1 MTPVAD
7 VDFPETL
14 GFLFEPARYKVLY
27 GGRGG
32 AKSWSVARALL
43 VLGTETPLRI
53 LCARELQGSIADSV
67 HKLLSDQVAELGLS
81 NFYVIQKLTI
91 TGVNG
96 TEFLFAGLKNNIGSI
111 RSKEGI
117 DRVWVEEANL
127 VSKASWDTLIPTIRK
142 DGSEIWITFNPELD
156 TDVTW
161 KRFVEKPPANAVVR
175 KIGWQENPWFP
186 KVLVDEKADLEERD
200 PDSALVVWE
209 GHTRQV
215 LDGAIYANE
224 IRAATKADR
233 TTGRVPYDPSKPV
246 QTFWDL
252 GWADSTSIWFA
263 QIIGFETRVID
274 YYTNQQKS
282 LEHYQLVLQ
291 QRGYILGTCW
301 LPHDA
306 RAKQLGTGRSVEEM
320 LRASGRTVLIVP
332 QLSVEDGI
340 NAARTQFANCWF
352 DAEQCADGLSA
363 LRRYRYD
370 VNVDGDRSRKPL
382 HDDASHGADAF
393 RYLAVAL
400 KERQVRPEPT
410 PKPRPMRVSNSS
422 WMGAD

>member
-1 MTPVAD
+1 
-7 VDFPETL
+7 L
-14 GFLFEPARYKVLY
+14 
-27 GGRGG
+27 
-32 AKSWSVARALL
+32 
-43 VLGTETPLRI
+43 
-53 LCARELQGSIADSV
+53 
-67 HKLLSDQVAELGLS
+67 
-81 NFYVIQKLTI
+81 
-91 TGVNG
+91 
-96 TEFLFAGLKNNIGSI
+96 

-127 VSKASWDTLIPTIRK
+127 VSKASWDVLIPTIRK

-161 KRFVEKPPANAVVR
+161 QRFVLHPPTSAVVR
-175 KIGWQENPWFP
+175 KIGWRDNPWFP
-186 KVLVDEKADLEERD
+186 QVLMDEKADLEQRD

-224 IRAATKADR
+224 IRAATKDNR
-233 TTGRVPYDPSKPV
+233 IGKVPYDATKPV

-252 GWADSTSIWFA
+252 GWADSTSIFFG
-263 QIIGFETRVID
+263 QVIGFETRVID
-274 YYTNQQKS
+274 YYSNEQQP
-282 LEHYQLVLQ
+282 LEHYQQVIQ
-291 QRGYILGTCW
+291 NRGYVLGTCW

-320 LRASGRTVLIVP
+320 LRSSGRTVKIVP

-340 NAARTQFANCWF
+340 NAARTMFANCWF
-352 DAEQCADGLSA
+352 DAERCADGLNA

-370 VNVDGDRSRKPL
+370 VDSHNGQRSRKPL

-400 KERQVRPEPT
+400 KEKAKVGREPFNLPPT
-410 PKPRPMRVSNSS
+410 LAGPRS
-422 WMGAD
+422 WMAM

>member
-1 MTPVAD
+1 MSD
-7 VDFPETL
+7 IEFPQALE
-14 GFLFEPARYKVLY
+14 FLFQAARYKVLY

-32 AKSWSVARALL
+32 SKSWSVARALL
-43 VLGTETPLRI
+43 IQGAEQPLRI
-53 LCARELQGSIADSV
+53 LCARELQGSIMDSV
-67 HKLLSDQVAELGLS
+67 HKLLSDQITELGLAG
-81 NFYVIQKLTI
+81 FYEVQRNTI
-91 TGVNG
+91 LGANG
-96 TEFLFAGLKNNIGSI
+96 SEFIFAGLRNNIGSI

-161 KRFVEKPPANAVVR
+161 QRFVLHPPPSAVVR

-186 KVLVDEKADLEERD
+186 QVLIQEKADLELRD

-215 LDGAIYANE
+215 LDGAIYAAE
-224 IRAATKADR
+224 IRAATRDNR
-233 TTGRVPYDPSKPV
+233 ITRVPYDPSKPV

-252 GWADSTSIWFA
+252 GWADSTSIFFA
-263 QIIGFETRVID
+263 QVIGFETRVID
-274 YYTNQQKS
+274 YYSNEQHA
-282 LEHYQLVLQ
+282 LEHYQRVLQ
-291 QRGYILGTCW
+291 ERGYVLGTCW

-320 LRASGRTVLIVP
+320 LRASGRTVQIVP

-352 DAEQCADGLSA
+352 DAERCTDGLNA
-363 LRRYRYD
+363 LRRYRYEVD
-370 VNVDGDRSRKPL
+370 VQSGQRSRKPL
-382 HDDASHGADAF
+382 HDDASHGADSF
-393 RYLAVAL
+393 RYLSVAL
-400 KERQVRPEPT
+400 KEKRVRPAPT
-410 PKPRPMRVSNSS
+410 IKYVSRPSGPNS
-422 WMGAD
+422 WMGA